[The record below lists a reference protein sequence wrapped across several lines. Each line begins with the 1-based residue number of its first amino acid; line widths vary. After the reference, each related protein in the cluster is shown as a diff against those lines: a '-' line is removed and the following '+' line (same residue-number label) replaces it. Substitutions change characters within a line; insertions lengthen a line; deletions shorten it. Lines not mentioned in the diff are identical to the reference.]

1 MGGTPPADRAP
12 LQEVASAENSCS
24 PEGRGD
30 PQGQKGTQRPH
41 HPHELLL
48 RPAGDTPALR
58 FQGPECLLPGPQFR
72 HQELGRWTAETLQE
86 HPQGQATPPHS
97 ADLSQTSGSLHPLQ
111 RGELETPPGGTEH
124 VPTVLVTIR
133 PGGCRAPRG
142 RQNPSTSVCPHTW
155 DSLLA
160 FDMHCQIL
168 NFTIHSTF
176 QLSTH
181 GKRRTF
187 VEGLPLNTS
196 EIPPNARAPPP
207 TPRPVQ
213 SLGCPVFGKPTGIL
227 QPKRKTPWKTP
238 TSHLSASLLRCF
250 LGSVVTVVVFFPLS
264 ISLSQRN
271 AFLMRKFMKSIRF
284 AENGNAQT
292 PTLAGRTRRL
302 PCGKCLEARPWV
314 SVLWIIL

>member
-1 MGGTPPADRAP
+1 MPAPWASISATGTSKVDGRDPAGASPGPGHAAP
-12 LQEVASAENSCS
+12 LCGPQPDLREPAPAS
-24 PEGRGD
+24 EGRIRDTPRGHRACAYGSCHHKTSRWAFGGD
-30 PQGQKGTQRPH
+30 P
-41 HPHELLL
+41 
-48 RPAGDTPALR
+48 
-58 FQGPECLLPGPQFR
+58 
-72 HQELGRWTAETLQE
+72 
-86 HPQGQATPPHS
+86 
-97 ADLSQTSGSLHPLQ
+97 
-111 RGELETPPGGTEH
+111 
-124 VPTVLVTIR
+124 

-181 GKRRTF
+181 RKRRTF

-196 EIPPNARAPPP
+196 EIPPNARVSPP

-264 ISLSQRN
+264 ISLSQGN

-284 AENGNAQT
+284 AENGNAR
-292 PTLAGRTRRL
+292 PLHWLDEHAGY
-302 PCGKCLEARPWV
+302 PVA
-314 SVLWIIL
+314 SVLRPAPG